1 MTYLEQIR
9 KMVLDGVPK
18 KTLLETLEV
27 FIQNEKVL
35 EVARIKHQE
44 ELELQKKQFLAR
56 IRGDNEV

>member
-18 KTLLETLEV
+18 KTLLQTLEV

>member
-18 KTLLETLEV
+18 KTLLQTLEM
-27 FIQNEKVL
+27 FIENESVR
-35 EVARIKHQE
+35 EAARIKHQE
-44 ELELQKKQFLAR
+44 DLELQKKQFFAR